1 MSNGNIKNIT
11 DVLDFL
17 ASDDSIPKNIRRGA
31 TEAKAK
37 LMDTQE
43 AMDVRATGAMTILD
57 DLANDNNTPLHART
71 LIWKAT
77 SELERL
83 AASAR

>member
-1 MSNGNIKNIT
+1 MSNKIKNVT

-37 LMDTQE
+37 LMDAKE

-77 SELERL
+77 SELEGL

>member
-17 ASDDSIPKNIRRGA
+17 ASDDSIPRNIRRGA

-37 LMDTQE
+37 LMDTKE
-43 AMDVRATGAMTILD
+43 AMDVRATGAMTVLD

-77 SELERL
+77 SELEGL
-83 AASAR
+83 AASVR

>member
-1 MSNGNIKNIT
+1 MSNKIKNIT

-31 TEAKAK
+31 TEAKSK
-37 LMDTQE
+37 LMDAKE

-77 SELERL
+77 SELEGL

>member
-1 MSNGNIKNIT
+1 MSNNKIKNIT

-31 TEAKAK
+31 TEAKSK
-37 LMDTQE
+37 LMDAKE

-77 SELERL
+77 SELEGL
-83 AASAR
+83 AAGAR

>member
-1 MSNGNIKNIT
+1 MSNTDIKNIT

-31 TEAKAK
+31 SEAKTRLLDAK
-37 LMDTQE
+37 E

-77 SELERL
+77 SELEGL